1 MSLDKKLYV
10 VSDNGDEKDKKRLL
24 DDQVDA
30 STEYRGKVSEVK
42 IICFVYLIS
51 TELSICFKV

>member
-1 MSLDKKLYV
+1 MSLDKRLYV

-30 STEYRGKVSEVK
+30 STEYRHKVSEVE

-51 TELSICFKV
+51 TELSIC